1 MRQEELTNRA
11 VELLKHLIATPSV
24 SRNEAQAA
32 NVMEQAIREL
42 GFEPRREANNVWTID
57 PHFDERRPTLLL
69 NAHIDTVKPV
79 ATWTRNP

>member
-1 MRQEELTNRA
+1 MKQEELTNRA

-42 GFEPRREANNVWTID
+42 GFEPRRTFSPSV
-57 PHFDERRPTLLL
+57 
-69 NAHIDTVKPV
+69 
-79 ATWTRNP
+79 